1 MLFRSPAATT
11 EIYTL
16 SLHDALPIASRV
28 ETPAELEKAFD
39 EAFGSG
45 QPWLLDVVTDPVA
58 HPPVSLY
65 DGTLGKQAESGP
77 VQHAVG

>member
-1 MLFRSPAATT
+1 VTYWQENAGGP
-11 EIYTL
+11 L
-16 SLHDALPIASRV
+16 SSC
-28 ETPAELEKAFD
+28 
-39 EAFGSG
+39 
-45 QPWLLDVVTDPVA
+45 QPWLLDVVTDPLA